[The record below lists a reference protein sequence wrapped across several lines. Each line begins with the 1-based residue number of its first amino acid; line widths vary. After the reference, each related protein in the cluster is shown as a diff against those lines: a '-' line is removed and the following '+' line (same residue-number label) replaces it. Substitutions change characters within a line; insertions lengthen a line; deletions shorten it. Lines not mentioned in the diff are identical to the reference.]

1 MAATQTG
8 GSQTIT
14 RPSRLAAVVGS
25 LLSRPSGVIGLL
37 LVGAHVLLALLSP
50 YIAPFDFKAMN
61 ANAILSPP
69 DAAHWLGTDQLG
81 RDILTRTI
89 MGGRQAILVT
99 AIATPLAVAWGG
111 LLGIYLGLAG
121 GRLDD
126 ILMRVVDAFLALPWI
141 LKMLLMIVTFGTGI
155 GVLIPTLAFFYGIP
169 VIRIARAFGMNCL
182 AFDSCKDEELAA
194 GLGFRY
200 VTLDQ
205 LLRKSDVVTLHIP
218 LTPRTRHLLNA
229 KRLART
235 KPGFILI
242 NTARGALVDID
253 ALLAGLKS
261 GHVGGVGLDVLE
273 DEAAF
278 RADPS
283 RIIGAQIVQK
293 IHAVSTP
300 GGDPERRQERLREL
314 QGFMRNRQLLA
325 HANVFFTPHVGF
337 NSVEAIERINLGTV
351 QNIRD
356 FIAGKL
362 RPGAVAES

>member
-126 ILMRVVDAFLALPWI
+126 ILMRVVEH
-141 LKMLLMIVTFGTGI
+141 
-155 GVLIPTLAFFYGIP
+155 
-169 VIRIARAFGMNCL
+169 R
-182 AFDSCKDEELAA
+182 DSQPD
-194 GLGFRY
+194 
-200 VTLDQ
+200 
-205 LLRKSDVVTLHIP
+205 
-218 LTPRTRHLLNA
+218 TR
-229 KRLART
+229 
-235 KPGFILI
+235 
-242 NTARGALVDID
+242 
-253 ALLAGLKS
+253 S
-261 GHVGGVGLDVLE
+261 
-273 DEAAF
+273 
-278 RADPS
+278 
-283 RIIGAQIVQK
+283 
-293 IHAVSTP
+293 
-300 GGDPERRQERLREL
+300 L
-314 QGFMRNRQLLA
+314 Q
-325 HANVFFTPHVGF
+325 P
-337 NSVEAIERINLGTV
+337 I
-351 QNIRD
+351 
-356 FIAGKL
+356 
-362 RPGAVAES
+362 